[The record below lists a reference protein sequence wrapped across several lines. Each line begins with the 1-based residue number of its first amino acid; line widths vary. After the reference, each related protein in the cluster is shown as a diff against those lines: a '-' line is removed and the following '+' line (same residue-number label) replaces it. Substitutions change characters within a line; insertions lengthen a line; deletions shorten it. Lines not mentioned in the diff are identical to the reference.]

1 MVKNESKLRLDF
13 DSMTVY
19 NRRYLEGKA
28 MKKKLTSR
36 TRQAE
41 ATRKKIY
48 NTAIRL
54 FKQYG
59 YEQVSVSQIAKA
71 ANVGIGTFYH
81 YYESK
86 IELFMKIFVN
96 VDDYF
101 DEFKNLDCH
110 TQDPAEIIQRYF
122 YQYAKLNEC
131 AGIEIVQNLANPQN
145 RKSLDG
151 NQDFEQ
157 ILTSIIK
164 NYQELGKIKTN
175 DSANEICDLFFICA
189 RGVMFDWCI
198 KHGQYDLAEK
208 TQKVIERL
216 LLVYLV

>member
-1 MVKNESKLRLDF
+1 
-13 DSMTVY
+13 
-19 NRRYLEGKA
+19 

-36 TRQAE
+36 TKQAD
-41 ATRKKIY
+41 ATRKRIY

-54 FKQYG
+54 FKQHG

-96 VDDYF
+96 VEDYF
-101 DEFKNLDCH
+101 AEFKTLDYNLPVED
-110 TQDPAEIIQRYF
+110 IIQRYF
-122 YQYAKLNEC
+122 YQYAKLNEA
-131 AGIEIVQNLANPQN
+131 AGIEVIQNLANPQN

-151 NQDFEQ
+151 NQDFEL
-157 ILTSIIK
+157 ILTSIFK
-164 NYQELGKIKTN
+164 KYQELGKIKN
-175 DSANEICDLFFICA
+175 NESAEEICDLFFISA

-198 KHGQYDLAEK
+198 KHGKYDLAEK
-208 TQKVIERL
+208 TQFVMERL
-216 LLVYLV
+216 LSIYLV

>member
-1 MVKNESKLRLDF
+1 
-13 DSMTVY
+13 
-19 NRRYLEGKA
+19 

-36 TRQAE
+36 TKQAD
-41 ATRKKIY
+41 ATRKRIY

-71 ANVGIGTFYH
+71 ADVGIGTFYH

-96 VDDYF
+96 VEDYF
-101 DEFKNLDCH
+101 SEFKDLDFNLS
-110 TQDPAEIIQRYF
+110 AEETIQRYF
-122 YQYAKLNEC
+122 YQYAKLNEA
-131 AGIEIVQNLANPQN
+131 AGIEVVQNLANPQN

-151 NQDFEQ
+151 NQDFEL
-157 ILTSIIK
+157 ILTSILK
-164 NYQELGKIKTN
+164 KYQELGKIKN
-175 DSANEICDLFFICA
+175 NESAEEICDLFFISA

-198 KHGQYDLAEK
+198 KHGKYDLAEK
-208 TQKVIERL
+208 TQFVIERL
-216 LLVYLV
+216 LSIYLA

>member
-1 MVKNESKLRLDF
+1 M
-13 DSMTVY
+13 Y
-19 NRRYLEGKA
+19 NMQEFERKP

-36 TRQAE
+36 TRQAD
-41 ATRKKIY
+41 ATRKRIY

-96 VDDYF
+96 VEDYF
-101 DEFKNLDCH
+101 SEFKNLDF
-110 TQDPAEIIQRYF
+110 TSSPEETIQRYF
-122 YQYAKLNEC
+122 YQYAKLNEA
-131 AGIEIVQNLANPQN
+131 AGIEIIQNLANPQN

-151 NQDFEQ
+151 SQDFEQ
-157 ILTSIIK
+157 ILTSILEK
-164 NYQELGKIKTN
+164 YQELGKIKN
-175 DSANEICDLFFICA
+175 NESAEDICDLFFISA

-208 TQKVIERL
+208 TRYVIERL
-216 LLVYLV
+216 LSIYLL

>member
-1 MVKNESKLRLDF
+1 MTKNI
-13 DSMTVY
+13 
-19 NRRYLEGKA
+19 
-28 MKKKLTSR
+28 TSR

-41 ATRKKIY
+41 ATRKRIY

-71 ANVGIGTFYH
+71 SNVGIGTFYH
-81 YYESK
+81 YFESK

-96 VDDYF
+96 VEDYF
-101 DEFKNLDCH
+101 YEFKSVDYN
-110 TQDPAEIIQRYF
+110 TSPEEIIQRYF
-122 YQYAKLNEC
+122 YQYAKLNEG
-131 AGIEIVQNLANPQN
+131 AGIEVVQNLANPQN

-157 ILTSIIK
+157 ILTIIIQT
-164 NYQELGKIKTN
+164 YQKQGKLK
-175 DSANEICDLFFICA
+175 DEESAEEICDLFFITA

-198 KHGQYDLAEK
+198 KHGQYDLSEK
-208 TQKVIERL
+208 TQYVIERL
-216 LLVYLV
+216 LRIYLV

>member
-1 MVKNESKLRLDF
+1 
-13 DSMTVY
+13 
-19 NRRYLEGKA
+19 

-36 TRQAE
+36 TRQAD
-41 ATRKKIY
+41 ATRKRIY

-96 VDDYF
+96 VEDYF
-101 DEFKNLDCH
+101 SEFKNVDF
-110 TQDPAEIIQRYF
+110 TSSPEETIQRYF
-122 YQYAKLNEC
+122 YQYAKLNEA
-131 AGIEIVQNLANPQN
+131 AGIEIIQNLANPQN

-157 ILTSIIK
+157 ILTSILEK
-164 NYQELGKIKTN
+164 YQELGKIENTE
-175 DSANEICDLFFICA
+175 SAEAICNLFFICA

-198 KHGQYDLAEK
+198 KHGHYDLAEK
-208 TQKVIERL
+208 TQYVIERL
-216 LLVYLV
+216 LSIYLV

>member
-1 MVKNESKLRLDF
+1 
-13 DSMTVY
+13 
-19 NRRYLEGKA
+19 

-36 TRQAE
+36 TRQAD
-41 ATRKKIY
+41 ATRKRIY

-54 FKQYG
+54 FKQHG
-59 YEQVSVSQIAKA
+59 YEQVSVSQIAKT

-96 VDDYF
+96 SEDYF
-101 DEFKNLDCH
+101 LEFKNIDCSIF
-110 TQDPAEIIQRYF
+110 DPFEVIQRYF
-122 YQYAKLNEC
+122 YQYAKLNEA
-131 AGIEIVQNLANPQN
+131 AGIEIIQNLANPQN

-157 ILTSIIK
+157 ILTSIIQT
-164 NYQELGKIKTN
+164 YQELGKFKN
-175 DSANEICDLFFICA
+175 DETAEEICNLFFICA

-208 TQKVIERL
+208 TKYVIERL
-216 LLVYLV
+216 LLIYLL

>member
-1 MVKNESKLRLDF
+1 
-13 DSMTVY
+13 
-19 NRRYLEGKA
+19 

-36 TRQAE
+36 TKQAD
-41 ATRKKIY
+41 ATRKRIY

-54 FKQYG
+54 FKQHG

-71 ANVGIGTFYH
+71 ADVGIGTFYH

-96 VDDYF
+96 VEDYF
-101 DEFKNLDCH
+101 SEFKTLDYNL
-110 TQDPAEIIQRYF
+110 PAKEIIHRYF
-122 YQYAKLNEC
+122 YQYAKLNEA

-151 NQDFEQ
+151 NQDFEI
-157 ILTSIIK
+157 ILTSILK
-164 NYQELGKIKTN
+164 KYQELGKIKN
-175 DSANEICDLFFICA
+175 NESAEDICDLFFISA

-198 KHGQYDLAEK
+198 KHGKYDLAEK
-208 TQKVIERL
+208 TQFVIERL
-216 LLVYLV
+216 LSIYLL

>member
-1 MVKNESKLRLDF
+1 
-13 DSMTVY
+13 
-19 NRRYLEGKA
+19 

-36 TRQAE
+36 TRQAD
-41 ATRKKIY
+41 ATRKRIY

-96 VDDYF
+96 VEDYF
-101 DEFKNLDCH
+101 AEFKTLDYNLPVED
-110 TQDPAEIIQRYF
+110 IIQRYF
-122 YQYAKLNEC
+122 YQYAKLNEA
-131 AGIEIVQNLANPQN
+131 AGIEIIQNLANPQN

-151 NQDFEQ
+151 NQNFEQ
-157 ILTSIIK
+157 ILTSILK
-164 NYQELGKIKTN
+164 KYQELGKIKN
-175 DSANEICDLFFICA
+175 DDSAEDICDLFFISA
-189 RGVMFDWCI
+189 RGVIFDWCI

-208 TQKVIERL
+208 TQYVIERL
-216 LLVYLV
+216 LSIYLL

>member
-1 MVKNESKLRLDF
+1 
-13 DSMTVY
+13 
-19 NRRYLEGKA
+19 

-36 TRQAE
+36 TRQAD
-41 ATRKKIY
+41 ATRKRIY

-96 VDDYF
+96 VEDYF
-101 DEFKNLDCH
+101 NEFKNLDF
-110 TQDPAEIIQRYF
+110 TSSPEETIQRYF
-122 YQYAKLNEC
+122 YQYAKLNEA
-131 AGIEIVQNLANPQN
+131 AGIEIIQNLANPQN

-157 ILTSIIK
+157 ILTSILEK
-164 NYQELGKIKTN
+164 YQELGKIKN
-175 DSANEICDLFFICA
+175 NESAEDICDLFFISA

-198 KHGQYDLAEK
+198 KHGQYDLAKK
-208 TQKVIERL
+208 TQYVIERL
-216 LLVYLV
+216 LSIYLL

>member
-1 MVKNESKLRLDF
+1 
-13 DSMTVY
+13 
-19 NRRYLEGKA
+19 

-36 TRQAE
+36 TRQAD
-41 ATRKKIY
+41 ATRKRIY

-96 VDDYF
+96 VEDYF
-101 DEFKNLDCH
+101 SEFKNLDF
-110 TQDPAEIIQRYF
+110 TSSPEETIQRYF
-122 YQYAKLNEC
+122 YQYAKLNEA
-131 AGIEIVQNLANPQN
+131 AGIEIIQNLANPQN

-151 NQDFEQ
+151 NQDFEL
-157 ILTSIIK
+157 ILTSILK
-164 NYQELGKIKTN
+164 KYQELGKIKN
-175 DSANEICDLFFICA
+175 NESAEDICDLFFISA

-208 TQKVIERL
+208 TRYVIERL
-216 LLVYLV
+216 LSIYLL

>member
-1 MVKNESKLRLDF
+1 
-13 DSMTVY
+13 
-19 NRRYLEGKA
+19 

-36 TRQAE
+36 TRQAD
-41 ATRKKIY
+41 ATRKRIY

-96 VDDYF
+96 VEDYF
-101 DEFKNLDCH
+101 SEFKNLDFNSS
-110 TQDPAEIIQRYF
+110 PEEIIHRYF
-122 YQYAKLNEC
+122 YQYAKLNEA
-131 AGIEIVQNLANPQN
+131 AGIEIIQNLANPQN

-151 NQDFEQ
+151 NQDFEL
-157 ILTSIIK
+157 ILTSILK
-164 NYQELGKIKTN
+164 KYQELGKIKN
-175 DSANEICDLFFICA
+175 NESAEDICDLFFISA

-208 TQKVIERL
+208 TQYVIERL
-216 LLVYLV
+216 LSIYLL